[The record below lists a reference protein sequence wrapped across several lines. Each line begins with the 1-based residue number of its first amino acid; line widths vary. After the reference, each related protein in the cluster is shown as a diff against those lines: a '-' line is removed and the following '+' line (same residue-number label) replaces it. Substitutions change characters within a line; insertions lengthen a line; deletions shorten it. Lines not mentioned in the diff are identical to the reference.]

1 MSSKKLKRYTL
12 KYSLGDMEIKGVVE
26 GSIGRWV
33 AHFGGDDAQMER
45 LLLDKSVTIGRE
57 TLSIYEEKQN
67 AKV

>member
-12 KYSLGDMEIKGVVE
+12 KYSLGNMEIKNVAE

-57 TLSIYEEKQN
+57 TLSLHEENAN